1 MFKRQKIV
9 KSVSGYAAPGTTT
22 YIMGASGAGKT
33 SLLNILADR
42 VSLRNNATLSG
53 NILFNDEMPCDGD
66 ACARYAAYVQQDD
79 ILFSYFTVQE
89 ALTRLTAIMV
99 GAGLP
104 THAGNPLAEQ
114 RQAALKLLR
123 ELGYGNV
130 VAEIERS

>member
-66 ACARYAAYVQQDD
+66 AFARYGAYVQQDD

-89 ALTRLTAIMV
+89 ALTF
-99 GAGLP
+99 
-104 THAGNPLAEQ
+104 
-114 RQAALKLLR
+114 AARLKLSHMAEVDQNLLVS
-123 ELGYGNV
+123 EIIDDLGLTPATN
-130 VAEIERS
+130 R